1 MADTDY
7 MGWDKVSHFSVCF
20 VIAAI
25 VARLMEI
32 IAPKACAIIA
42 GIVMAVLAGLVK
54 EMYDN
59 GVSGDHFCKW
69 DFIADIAGA
78 IGGVAI
84 LL

>member
-42 GIVMAVLAGLVK
+42 GVVVAVLAGLIK
-54 EMYDN
+54 ELRDN
-59 GVSGDHFCKW
+59 GKSGDHFCKW
-69 DFIADIAGA
+69 DFIADIVGA
-78 IGGVAI
+78 IGGVAM

>member
-1 MADTDY
+1 M
-7 MGWDKVSHFSVCF
+7 CF
-20 VIAAI
+20 AIAAI

-42 GIVMAVLAGLVK
+42 GFVVTVLAGLIK

-59 GVSGDHFCKW
+59 GKSGDHFCKW
-69 DFIADIAGA
+69 DFIADCVGA
-78 IGGVAI
+78 VGGVLV